1 MGADAGPRRACDS
14 SSRRDKDGARLPPTL
29 VLKVVQPGWGRVQPQ
44 ASGLSTQGSLQG
56 PERAGDAAE
65 RDGIKM
71 AQITPRKEGRRNR
84 GEKGRWDKQKTSNK
98 W

>member
-1 MGADAGPRRACDS
+1 M
-14 SSRRDKDGARLPPTL
+14 
-29 VLKVVQPGWGRVQPQ
+29 GRVPLQ
-44 ASGLSTQGSLQG
+44 ASGLSTQGGLQG

-84 GEKGRWDKQKTSNK
+84 GEKGRWDKQKTNDEMVAVRLQTSTLFQRQIV
-98 W
+98 